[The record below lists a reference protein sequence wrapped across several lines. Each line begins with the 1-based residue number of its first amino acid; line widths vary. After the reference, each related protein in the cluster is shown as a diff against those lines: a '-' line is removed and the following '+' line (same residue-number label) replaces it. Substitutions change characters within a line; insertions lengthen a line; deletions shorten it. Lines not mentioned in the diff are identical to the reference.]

1 MWHDVARSRLTDER
15 EHVQNVLFAYV
26 WALEKSGN
34 MDNFIYIPFEKL
46 PCMKSRTERGSG
58 V

>member
-34 MDNFIYIPFEKL
+34 MDNFIYVPFEKPL
-46 PCMKSRTERGSG
+46 SMKTRTERGSG

>member
-46 PCMKSRTERGSG
+46 F